1 MAQRKVTVKDLARIC
16 GVSIGTIDRAIND
29 RGGINPGTKKK
40 ILEAA
45 RANGFVKNQTALS
58 LSSGRPTLIG
68 VIITALNNEFQTTML
83 TAIEEEARRRGF
95 STLIMLSGFD
105 EETEFAA
112 LDRMLSMSVAGI
124 ITFSVARDAGRYL
137 RLSET
142 LPVVAVGN
150 RIDGRIP
157 FVGIDDRAAMRAGTK
172 FVAGRGYDRL
182 VYVAPLLEREGT
194 QNMRAQIRRRDGFL
208 DAVRESGVRCE
219 MIDSYEKYNGLGS
232 YVGVGRMAVVC
243 SSDVYTVRCLPFR
256 SDSVG
261 VMGFDRLG
269 MIGSLVPDL
278 SGVVYPTS
286 EIGRSAVS
294 VLLDGGEDMILPYET
309 VEGGTV

>member
-1 MAQRKVTVKDLARIC
+1 MAQKKVTVKDLARIC

-29 RGGINPGTKKK
+29 RGGINPETKKK

-45 RANGFVKNQTALS
+45 REHGFVKNQTALS

-105 EETEFAA
+105 EGVEFAA

-124 ITFSVARDAGRYL
+124 ITFSVARDAERYL

-150 RIDGRIP
+150 RIDNRIP
-157 FVGIDDRAAMRAGTK
+157 YVGIDDRSAMRAGTE
-172 FVAGRGYDRL
+172 FVAGRGYERL
-182 VYVAPLLEREGT
+182 VYVAPLLEREGR
-194 QNMRAQIRRRDGFL
+194 QNMSAQAERRDGFL
-208 DAVRESGVRCE
+208 DAARGLGLRYE
-219 MIDSYEKYNGLGS
+219 MIDSYEKYDGLGS
-232 YVGVGRMAVVC
+232 YTGGGRMAFVC
-243 SSDVYTVRCLPFR
+243 SSDAYTVRCLPFR
-256 SDSVG
+256 SDGVG

-269 MIGSLVPDL
+269 MMGSLVPDL

-286 EIGRSAVS
+286 EIGRSTVS
-294 VLLDGGEDMILPYET
+294 VLLDGGGDIILPYEI

>member
-16 GVSIGTIDRAIND
+16 GVSIGTIDRAINN

-40 ILEAA
+40 ILDAA

-124 ITFSVARDAGRYL
+124 ITFSVARDAERYL
-137 RLSET
+137 RLSEA

-157 FVGIDDRAAMRAGTK
+157 FVGIDDRAAMRAGAE
-172 FVAGRGYDRL
+172 FVAGHGYDRL

-194 QNMRAQIRRRDGFL
+194 QNMRAQTERRDGFL
-208 DAVRESGVRCE
+208 DAAREFGVGYE
-219 MIDSYEKYNGLGS
+219 IIDSYERYGGLGS
-232 YVGVGRMAVVC
+232 YIGDRMAFVC
-243 SSDVYTVRCLPFR
+243 SSDAYTVRCLPYR
-256 SDSVG
+256 SESVG

-269 MIGSLVPDL
+269 MMGSLVPDL

-294 VLLDGGEDMILPYET
+294 VLLDGGNDIILPYEI